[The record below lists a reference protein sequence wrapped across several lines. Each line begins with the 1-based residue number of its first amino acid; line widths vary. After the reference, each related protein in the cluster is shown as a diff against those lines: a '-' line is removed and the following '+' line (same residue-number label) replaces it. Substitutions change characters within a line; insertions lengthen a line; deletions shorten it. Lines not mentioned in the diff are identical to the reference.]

1 MAPLFVLFP
10 SPFLAVYFAWDFTTA
25 ACSAHCRACK
35 LVGFTAAFFFASSVL
50 MATYSST
57 WYCSYIIL
65 YRPSF
70 NLQQQQHI
78 TVESEQVSTY
88 ILHISTRF
96 SVTRQGFSQHW
107 GCQVPPSSELRLAWQ
122 LSKLQFP
129 PIIGLAALSC
139 TPHSAQFTNGNHYSV
154 LNQQVLESFK
164 TIFWLTFN
172 IPLTFKNRNM
182 YII

>member
-25 ACSAHCRACK
+25 GRRACR

-70 NLQQQQHI
+70 NLQQQQ
-78 TVESEQVSTY
+78 EREYFDSFFLWQGAF
-88 ILHISTRF
+88 L
-96 SVTRQGFSQHW
+96 SVGAVNFQHL
-107 GCQVPPSSELRLAWQ
+107 VRRAIIEAAI
-122 LSKLQFP
+122 P
-129 PIIGLAALSC
+129 PIIGLSRYTLNFLGFTKYIASWVIEVHAKSLLNPALC
-139 TPHSAQFTNGNHYSV
+139 V
-154 LNQQVLESFK
+154 K
-164 TIFWLTFN
+164 
-172 IPLTFKNRNM
+172 
-182 YII
+182 